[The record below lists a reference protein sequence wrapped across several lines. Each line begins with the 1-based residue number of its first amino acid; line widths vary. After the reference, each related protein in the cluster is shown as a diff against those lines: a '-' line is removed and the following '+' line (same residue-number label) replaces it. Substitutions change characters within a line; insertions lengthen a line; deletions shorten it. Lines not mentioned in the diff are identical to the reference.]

1 MNNQVPPPK
10 DLCAKNGGKVRIT
23 LSNYRK
29 SLIFNFQLQN
39 RITVTTQLLK
49 SDKFGPLGG
58 FEGGF
63 QFYGN

>member
-1 MNNQVPPPK
+1 MNNQVPPQK
-10 DLCAKNGGKVRIT
+10 ICVQKNGGKVRIT
-23 LSNYRK
+23 LSNYYK
-29 SLIFNFQLQN
+29 NLIFNLQLQN